1 MLTMQATIECVSM
14 DVRQQVRQL
23 VLTPP
28 TSYAVHARLMPPDY
42 HTLEVQE
49 CKEIQMGK
57 P

>member
-1 MLTMQATIECVSM
+1 MQATIECVSM